1 MIDLTT
7 LPASDAERLA
17 YAEGFTL
24 AAKLFAR
31 IDDLE
36 KAAETLIGVL
46 DDIGGATNFE
56 QSVTDFREIL
66 DRGIK

>member
-17 YAEGFTL
+17 HAEGFTL

-46 DDIGGATNFE
+46 DDIGGAANFE